1 MFVYL
6 FLLFSALFMGF
17 MFYLIKTAPYGYE
30 AEDGFHFF
38 KTLEDMNAFI
48 ASHKVS
54 ASSSTPENNPNLDE
68 SGVPPSS
75 AFVNE
80 AHHDA

>member
-38 KTLEDMNAFI
+38 KRLEDMEKFI
-48 ASHKVS
+48 ASLNEEKVEINS
-54 ASSSTPENNPNLDE
+54 ESTKAN
-68 SGVPPSS
+68 
-75 AFVNE
+75 A
-80 AHHDA
+80 AA